1 MPNWKKLIISGSNA
15 NLNKIVVDTD
25 ISASLFSGSFYGD
38 GSGLTGIDIPSTAS
52 LLTTA
57 SVSLNTITFTKG
69 DASTFDI
76 TVDTGSGGGGA
87 AFPYTGSAQITGSL
101 GVTGSVEIYKSG
113 STVFNIEG
121 SQGTLFT
128 VTDELSGSLFSVND
142 ISGFPILEV
151 FSDDTV
157 KLGTYNAE
165 AIIVSGSTATAS
177 GSFSGS
183 FQGDGVNLTNISG
196 SSLYSNVRTYK
207 LELGVS
213 STSAITTGAKGRKT
227 IPYTGTIVGWRLV
240 ADQSSTVQ
248 LDVWKTNNA
257 IPTVS
262 DSIVA
267 SAYPALTAAE
277 LNSST
282 TLTGWTTSVS
292 PDDVFILNVD
302 SNDNAIYLALEL
314 DILLT

>member
-1 MPNWKKLIISGSNA
+1 MANEFIIKNGFHSNG
-15 NLNKIVVDTD
+15 N
-25 ISASLFSGSFYGD
+25 SE
-38 GSGLTGIDIPSTAS
+38 
-52 LLTTA
+52 
-57 SVSLNTITFTKG
+57 
-69 DASTFDI
+69 
-76 TVDTGSGGGGA
+76 
-87 AFPYTGSAQITGSL
+87 ITGSFN
-101 GVTGSVEIYKSG
+101 VTGS
-113 STVFNIEG
+113 
-121 SQGTLFT
+121 
-128 VTDELSGSLFSVND
+128 
-142 ISGFPILEV
+142 
-151 FSDDTV
+151 
-157 KLGTYNAE
+157 
-165 AIIVSGSTATAS
+165 IVAS
-177 GSFSGS
+177 GPITGS
-183 FQGDGVNLTNISG
+183 FFTGSFVGDGVSLTNISG
-196 SSLYSNVRTYK
+196 SSLYNNIRTYN

-248 LDVWKTNNA
+248 LDVWKRNNA
-257 IPTVS
+257 IPTLP

-302 SNDNAIYLALEL
+302 SNDSATYLALEL